1 MQLLSSATFLTES
14 CTLCNPLNSI
24 HRSVEVLEK
33 HFEAKGSG
41 VLSAVQARLSRR
53 QLPRLTEEGLV
64 EYSLQVG
71 AKYLE
76 GFETSVK

>member
-1 MQLLSSATFLTES
+1 M
-14 CTLCNPLNSI
+14 
-24 HRSVEVLEK
+24 EVLEK

-71 AKYLE
+71 AKYLD

>member
-1 MQLLSSATFLTES
+1 M
-14 CTLCNPLNSI
+14 
-24 HRSVEVLEK
+24 EVLEK

-64 EYSLQVG
+64 EYSLQVCSFTFDSDSG
-71 AKYLE
+71 
-76 GFETSVK
+76 

>member
-1 MQLLSSATFLTES
+1 MFL
-14 CTLCNPLNSI
+14 LCNRLNSI

-64 EYSLQVG
+64 EYSLQVNRSAHDG
-71 AKYLE
+71 LRRR
-76 GFETSVK
+76 T

>member
-1 MQLLSSATFLTES
+1 MSVTFLTES
-14 CTLCNPLNSI
+14 RTHVFVPRNPLNST
-24 HRSVEVLEK
+24 HRSVEVLER
-33 HFEAKGSG
+33 HFEAKGGG

-71 AKYLE
+71 RRRGA
-76 GFETSVK
+76 